1 MRTQR
6 EFIKVVAQHLIKV
19 KDMGKLKAIAEAI
32 FANLETNMSI
42 GEIIGY
48 IPHAINF
55 NIDDLRMEQLP
66 GSGAML
72 NKLSFYKA
80 SYARSKTLMDGLI
93 KYLELDEKETKK
105 YYTGKIKQTVAATA
119 EAEKEDACEHVYTS
133 EIIKESKCKG
143 TYEEQIATTSHEYDF
158 SDKCK
163 VCGVKKEVEPHT
175 HEFTKFIAEE
185 LPATCI
191 NNGTATYRCKLCD
204 ETINKSIAATGKHNY
219 DSNGNCTTDGCSA
232 KKEVSNQGN
241 TTVPDTGTTTP
252 PTQHTHSYTETSR
265 TDSTC
270 TIAGTVNKQCACGAT
285 TTESLPLKSHSY
297 TETGR
302 TEPTCTTNG
311 AINKTCACGAT
322 TTETLPAKHSYVNG
336 TCTACGAADPNS
348 TTIPPVSSAPEIEL

>member
-1 MRTQR
+1 MKATPDTLSHNPTGVLSTLRHVEMWTAIR
-6 EFIKVVAQHLIKV
+6 NERHVALI
-19 KDMGKLKAIAEAI
+19 IC
-32 FANLETNMSI
+32 
-42 GEIIGY
+42 Y
-48 IPHAINF
+48 
-55 NIDDLRMEQLP
+55 
-66 GSGAML
+66 
-72 NKLSFYKA
+72 
-80 SYARSKTLMDGLI
+80 
-93 KYLELDEKETKK
+93 
-105 YYTGKIKQTVAATA
+105 
-119 EAEKEDACEHVYTS
+119 
-133 EIIKESKCKG
+133 
-143 TYEEQIATTSHEYDF
+143 
-158 SDKCK
+158 
-163 VCGVKKEVEPHT
+163 
-175 HEFTKFIAEE
+175 
-185 LPATCI
+185 
-191 NNGTATYRCKLCD
+191 
-204 ETINKSIAATGKHNY
+204 
-219 DSNGNCTTDGCSA
+219 SNGNCTTDGCSA

-348 TTIPPVSSAPEIEL
+348 TTSPPVSSAPEIEL